1 MVTSTGVDSSAT
13 PATPP
18 TKGNIGS
25 SILLTLGSGSGIN
38 VEELATNLTNVE
50 KVPAEAALQRKIDKT
65 DAKISGYGLISSQ
78 LDILASSFEKINDA
92 NEIYSTAG
100 KSTNDKAVSFL
111 SVTNAAPEGGYDIN
125 VYQLAENKRVA
136 SNSYQTN
143 SGHVNSSAAFDITL
157 SIGVTRTGTY
167 DHFITTDQL
176 QAIGNDA
183 SAVINYS
190 NSSNTIQITQAEI
203 DAAMESLEGAGTYT
217 FDNATLEGLVLAIN
231 NDIAVNTG
239 FAGSFSSA
247 QVHHTNGIS
256 FVQTT
261 AGASVSLSQ
270 PNTYNGSLTS
280 NLGSVSQGIISA
292 APVTGSAATY
302 TFTPTS
308 AGSDSLVVSDGT
320 TTVSIPSTNFI
331 PRTDYELSITE
342 AELQTALASTGSISV
357 TGSRGTGTET
367 VTVDLNDMKIL
378 GIPIPVGVLTLQNAA
393 NAFNANASADFQ
405 TTAVVNDNKLT
416 FVQKVNATGS
426 ITSVDRSDLVS
437 ITKTN
442 VTVSSTQQ
450 MAEAIQDAS
459 YYEDLKFTVSADSTG
474 LVFGYKSDGAVSK
487 PTFTLN
493 GDAQDASSSTGGIN
507 PVNAATDTIIQ
518 IGAGDDTLAGV
529 VAAINK
535 ADTGITAALL
545 DVGGIGNNY
554 RIVLSGAEGLDGS
567 FSVGTSSA
575 TATAGL
581 GFNQAANVLQVAQDA
596 QIGYEGLLVNRG
608 SNVIADVIEG
618 ATFQINATTGRESSV
633 PYAVLANGS
642 GGGSG
647 TTYLTKYKTET
658 VFDSTRLTITRDK
671 SQLKTNL
678 QEIIASYND
687 LEGLIDELNT
697 DEAVEAGLSLA
708 GEGSLLRSVQSR
720 IYNALTATSSSAS
733 GTVDAVRDLG
743 ISVDRYGK
751 LQFDEAKYDSLITT
765 NWDDVVTMLTADT
778 TNQSLY
784 GVTPKGLSQDVAT
797 IINGLSASTE
807 DGDVSNGLITNR
819 TQALSK
825 YEESYQKELTKLE
838 ARMTTLY
845 QRYLTQFTVM
855 ETLMNSLNTTR
866 DYMKGQLDVITSAY
880 DKN

>member
-1 MVTSTGVDSSAT
+1 MVTSTGVDSPAT
-13 PATPP
+13 PAT
-18 TKGNIGS
+18 KSNIGS
-25 SILLTLGSGSGIN
+25 SILLTLGAGSGIN

-50 KVPAEAALQRKIDKT
+50 KLPAESVLQRKIDKT
-65 DAKISGYGLISSQ
+65 DAKISGYGLISAQ
-78 LDILASSFEKINDA
+78 LDILANAFENINDA
-92 NEIYSTAG
+92 NEIYSAAG
-100 KSTNDKAVSFL
+100 KSANDKAVSFL
-111 SVTNAAPEGGYDIN
+111 SVSNAAPEGGYDIN
-125 VYQLAENKRVA
+125 VYQLAENQRVA
-136 SNSYQTN
+136 SNSYQTKTDN
-143 SGHVNSSAAFDITL
+143 INDSAAFDITL

-167 DHFITTDQL
+167 DHAITTDQL

-190 NSSNTIQITQAEI
+190 DGSNTIQITQAEI
-203 DAAMESLEGAGTYT
+203 DVAMESLDGAGTYT
-217 FDNATLEGLVLAIN
+217 FDNATLEGLILAIN
-231 NDIAVNTG
+231 NDISANSG
-239 FAGSFSSA
+239 FAGNFSSA
-247 QVHHTNGIS
+247 QVHRTKGLS

-261 AGASVSLSQ
+261 AGASVSLIQ
-270 PNTYNGSLTS
+270 PTAGNGSPVS
-280 NLGSVSQGIISA
+280 NLGSVSQGIVSA
-292 APVTGSAATY
+292 APANGSSASY
-302 TFTPTS
+302 TFTPS
-308 AGSDSLVVSDGT
+308 SVGSDSLVVSDGT
-320 TTVSIPSTNFI
+320 TTVSVPSTDFTTRI
-331 PRTDYELSITE
+331 DHQLSITDTQ
-342 AELQTALASTGSISV
+342 LHGALDSSGSISV
-357 TGSRGTGTET
+357 AGSNGTGEET
-367 VTVDLNDMKIL
+367 VTVNLSDMTTF
-378 GIPIPVGVLTLQNAA
+378 GVPIPLGALTLQNLAT
-393 NAFNANASADFQ
+393 AFNANASADFH

-416 FVQKVNATGS
+416 FVQKVNGTGT
-426 ITSVDRSDLVS
+426 ITSANRSDSGAIILS
-437 ITKTN
+437 TAT
-442 VTVSSTQQ
+442 VTPTQQ
-450 MAEAIQDAS
+450 MAEAIQDAD
-459 YYEDLKFTVSADSTG
+459 YYDNLRFTVSADATG
-474 LVFGYKSDGAVSK
+474 LVFGYKSDGAVST

-493 GDAQDASSSTGGIN
+493 GALQTASSSTVGVN
-507 PVNAATDTIIQ
+507 PVNAATNTIVK
-518 IGAGDDTLAGV
+518 IGAGDDTLAGI
-529 VAAINK
+529 VAAINE

-575 TATAGL
+575 AATASL
-581 GFNQAANVLQVAQDA
+581 GFNQTANVLQAAQDA

-618 ATFQINATTGRESSV
+618 ATFQINATTGRETSI
-633 PYAVLANGS
+633 PYTVLANGS

-647 TTYLTKYKTET
+647 TSYLTKYKTEM

-678 QEIIASYND
+678 QEIVASYND

-743 ISVDRYGK
+743 ISIDRYGK

-784 GVTPKGLSQDVAT
+784 GVTPKGLGQDVAT

-807 DGDVSNGLITNR
+807 DGDVSNGLIANR

-838 ARMTTLY
+838 VRMTSLY
-845 QRYLTQFTVM
+845 QRYLTQFTAM
-855 ETLMNSLNTTR
+855 ETLMNSLNNTR